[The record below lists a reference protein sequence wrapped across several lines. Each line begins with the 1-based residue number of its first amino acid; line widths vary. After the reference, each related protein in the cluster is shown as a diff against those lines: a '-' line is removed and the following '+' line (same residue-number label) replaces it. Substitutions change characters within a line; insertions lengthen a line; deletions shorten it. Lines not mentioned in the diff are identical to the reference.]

1 MPFYLKKPIPIE
13 ARQITMDNLIELMD
27 WSHGSVVKH
36 LDGTPSGMLVYT
48 LEGCMTASMGDY
60 LVKGVR
66 DEFYFCNKQI
76 FEESYTEVEMS
87 ER

>member
-1 MPFYLKKPIPIE
+1 
-13 ARQITMDNLIELMD
+13 
-27 WSHGSVVKH
+27 
-36 LDGTPSGMLVYT
+36 
-48 LEGCMTASMGDY
+48 MTASMGDY